1 MGSKRKRE
9 SSTVDSPKSIPTS
22 TDCRPSLD
30 LNSKSI
36 KSDLA
41 NSKGDGDDAGGQ
53 KGPKVQY
60 IAAEGSNSWS
70 KSLGTSAPELMGL
83 ANYKILNA
91 IMQNLS
97 NILVKSL
104 EYQKSMR
111 IN

>member
-1 MGSKRKRE
+1 MGNKRKRE

-22 TDCRPSLD
+22 IESRPSLD

-41 NSKGDGDDAGGQ
+41 DSKSEGDEAGGH

-70 KSLGTSAPELMGL
+70 KSLGTSAPERLG
-83 ANYKILNA
+83 
-91 IMQNLS
+91 
-97 NILVKSL
+97 
-104 EYQKSMR
+104 
-111 IN
+111 